1 MALNAFFDQ
10 GGGLDS
16 TGFSLEQQLI
26 ENLYTEAI
34 KIYGFDVFYIP
45 RTLVNVDKIF
55 NEDELSKFT
64 SAHSIEMYLQ
74 SVDGFEGEGD
84 FLSKFGVEIRDRA
97 SFVVVKSRWSSAV
110 DDNASLIVEGRPN
123 EGDLIYFPLTKGLFE
138 ITFVEHE
145 NIFYQANNIYT
156 YRIDVERFVYS
167 SEKIDTGVAAIDA
180 IEDARSIDAL
190 TYELIEENGIM
201 LENGDPLT
209 LENGNRLRN
218 ESSGALIL
226 ENGFKI
232 IKEDYGLSTTT
243 TTATT
248 AASAEPLAR
257 NADFGLN
264 AEDII
269 DFSTTNPF
277 GEVQK

>member
-10 GGGLDS
+10 GGALDS

>member
-1 MALNAFFDQ
+1 MALNAHFDQ

-16 TGFSLEQQLI
+16 SGFSAEQSLI
-26 ENLYTEAI
+26 QNLYTEAI

-55 NEDELSKFT
+55 EEDELSKFT

-97 SFVVVKSRWSSAV
+97 SFVVVKSRWTSAV
-110 DDNASLIVEGRPN
+110 DDNASLIIEGRPN

-138 ITFVEHE
+138 ISFVEHE

-167 SEKIDTGVAAIDA
+167 SEKIDTGIAAIDA

-190 TYELIEENGIM
+190 TYELIEENLIVQEDGQ
-201 LENGDPLT
+201 PLLT
-209 LENGNRLRN
+209 ESGNRVRN
-218 ESSGALIL
+218 EVSGALVL
-226 ENGFKI
+226 ENGFRI
-232 IKEDYGLSTTT
+232 IKEDYNLSTTT
-243 TTATT
+243 TPATT
-248 AASAEPLAR
+248 AASIEPLAR
-257 NADFGLN
+257 NDDFGLS
-264 AEDII
+264 ADDII
-269 DFSTTNPF
+269 DFSTSNPF
-277 GEVQK
+277 GEVQR

>member
-1 MALNAFFDQ
+1 MALNAHFDQ

-16 TGFSLEQQLI
+16 SGFSAEQSLI
-26 ENLYTEAI
+26 QNLYTEAI

-55 NEDELSKFT
+55 EEDELSKFT

-97 SFVVVKSRWSSAV
+97 SFVVVKSRWTEAV
-110 DDNASLIVEGRPN
+110 DDNASLIIEGRPN

-138 ITFVEHE
+138 ISFVEHE

-167 SEKIDTGVAAIDA
+167 SEKIDTGIAAIDA

-190 TYELIEENGIM
+190 TYELIEENLIVQEDGQPLLTESGNRVRNEVSGALV
-201 LENGDPLT
+201 LENGV
-209 LENGNRLRN
+209 R
-218 ESSGALIL
+218 
-226 ENGFKI
+226 I
-232 IKEDYGLSTTT
+232 IKEDYNLSTTT
-243 TTATT
+243 TPATT
-248 AASAEPLAR
+248 AASIEPLAR
-257 NADFGLN
+257 NDDFGLS
-264 AEDII
+264 ADDII
-269 DFSTTNPF
+269 DFSTSNPF
-277 GEVQK
+277 GEVQR

>member
-1 MALNAFFDQ
+1 MALNAYFDQ
-10 GGGLDS
+10 GGGLNS
-16 TGFSLEQQLI
+16 SGFSAEQSLI
-26 ENLYTEAI
+26 QNLYTEAI

-55 NEDELSKFT
+55 EEDELSKFT

-97 SFVVVKSRWSSAV
+97 SFVVVKNRWTEAV
-110 DDNASLIVEGRPN
+110 DDNASLIIEGRPN

-138 ITFVEHE
+138 ISFVEHE

-167 SEKIDTGVAAIDA
+167 SEKIDTGIADIDA
-180 IEDARSIDAL
+180 IEDARSTDML
-190 TYELIEENGIM
+190 TYELIEENLFL
-201 LENGDPLT
+201 LEDGDPLL

-218 ESSGALIL
+218 ETSGALIL
-226 ENGFKI
+226 ENGFRI

-243 TTATT
+243 TPATI
-248 AASAEPLAR
+248 ASSIEPLAR
-257 NADFGLN
+257 NDEFGIGAD
-264 AEDII
+264 DII
-269 DFSTTNPF
+269 DFSTSNPF
-277 GEVQK
+277 GEVQR

>member
-1 MALNAFFDQ
+1 MALNAHFDQ

-16 TGFSLEQQLI
+16 SGFSAEQSLI
-26 ENLYTEAI
+26 QNLYTEAI

-55 NEDELSKFT
+55 EEDELSKFT

-97 SFVVVKSRWSSAV
+97 SFVVVKSRWTEAV
-110 DDNASLIVEGRPN
+110 DDNASLIIEGRPN

-138 ITFVEHE
+138 ISFVEHE

-167 SEKIDTGVAAIDA
+167 SEKIDTGIAAIDA

-190 TYELIEENGIM
+190 TYELIEENLIVQEDGQ
-201 LENGDPLT
+201 PLLT
-209 LENGNRLRN
+209 ESCNRVRN
-218 ESSGALIL
+218 EVSGALVL
-226 ENGFKI
+226 ENGFRI
-232 IKEDYGLSTTT
+232 IKEDYNLSTTT
-243 TTATT
+243 TPATT
-248 AASAEPLAR
+248 AASIEPLAR
-257 NADFGLN
+257 NDDFGLS
-264 AEDII
+264 ADDII
-269 DFSTTNPF
+269 DFSTSNPF
-277 GEVQK
+277 GEVQR

>member
-1 MALNAFFDQ
+1 MALNAHFDQ

-16 TGFSLEQQLI
+16 SGFSAEQSLI
-26 ENLYTEAI
+26 QNLYTEAI

-55 NEDELSKFT
+55 EEDELSKFT

-97 SFVVVKSRWSSAV
+97 SFVVVKSRWTEAV
-110 DDNASLIVEGRPN
+110 DDNASLIIEGRPN

-138 ITFVEHE
+138 ISFVEHE

-167 SEKIDTGVAAIDA
+167 SEKIDTGIAAIDA

-190 TYELIEENGIM
+190 TYELIEENLIVQEDGQ
-201 LENGDPLT
+201 PLLT
-209 LENGNRLRN
+209 ESGNRVRN
-218 ESSGALIL
+218 EVSGALVL
-226 ENGFKI
+226 ENGFRI
-232 IKEDYGLSTTT
+232 IKQEH
-243 TTATT
+243 
-248 AASAEPLAR
+248 
-257 NADFGLN
+257 
-264 AEDII
+264 
-269 DFSTTNPF
+269 
-277 GEVQK
+277 

>member
-110 DDNASLIVEGRPN
+110 DDNASLIVEVDQTRGPN
-123 EGDLIYFPLTKGLFE
+123 LLPTNK
-138 ITFVEHE
+138 
-145 NIFYQANNIYT
+145 
-156 YRIDVERFVYS
+156 RF
-167 SEKIDTGVAAIDA
+167 I
-180 IEDARSIDAL
+180 
-190 TYELIEENGIM
+190 
-201 LENGDPLT
+201 
-209 LENGNRLRN
+209 
-218 ESSGALIL
+218 
-226 ENGFKI
+226 
-232 IKEDYGLSTTT
+232 
-243 TTATT
+243 
-248 AASAEPLAR
+248 
-257 NADFGLN
+257 
-264 AEDII
+264 
-269 DFSTTNPF
+269 
-277 GEVQK
+277 

>member
-167 SEKIDTGVAAIDA
+167 SEKIDTGIADIDA
-180 IEDARSIDAL
+180 IEDAKSTDMF
-190 TYELIEENGIM
+190 TYELIEENAIM
-201 LENGDPLT
+201 LENGDPLV
-209 LENGNRLRN
+209 LENGDKLRN
-218 ESSGALIL
+218 ENSGALML
-226 ENGFKI
+226 ENGYKI

-243 TTATT
+243 TTETT
-248 AASAEPLAR
+248 TQSVEPLAR
-257 NADFGLN
+257 NYDFGLN
-264 AEDII
+264 ADDVI
-269 DFSTTNPF
+269 DFSTSNPF
-277 GEVQK
+277 GEVQR

>member
-232 IKEDYGLSTTT
+232 IKKKVNLFN
-243 TTATT
+243 
-248 AASAEPLAR
+248 R
-257 NADFGLN
+257 C
-264 AEDII
+264 
-269 DFSTTNPF
+269 
-277 GEVQK
+277 

>member
-1 MALNAFFDQ
+1 MALNAHFDQ

-16 TGFSLEQQLI
+16 SGFSAEQSLI
-26 ENLYTEAI
+26 QNLYTEAI

-55 NEDELSKFT
+55 EEDELSKFT

-97 SFVVVKSRWSSAV
+97 SFVVVKSRWTEAV
-110 DDNASLIVEGRPN
+110 DDNASLIIEGRPN

-138 ITFVEHE
+138 ISFVEHE

-167 SEKIDTGVAAIDA
+167 SEKIDTGIAAIDA

-190 TYELIEENGIM
+190 TYELIEENLIIQEDGQ
-201 LENGDPLT
+201 PLLT
-209 LENGNRLRN
+209 ESGNRVRN
-218 ESSGALIL
+218 EVSGALIL
-226 ENGFKI
+226 ENGFRI
-232 IKEDYGLSTTT
+232 IKEDYNLSTTT
-243 TTATT
+243 TPATT
-248 AASAEPLAR
+248 AGSIEPLAR
-257 NADFGLN
+257 NDDFGLS
-264 AEDII
+264 ADDII
-269 DFSTTNPF
+269 DFSTSNPF
-277 GEVQK
+277 GEVQR

>member
-1 MALNAFFDQ
+1 MALNAYFDQ

-16 TGFSLEQQLI
+16 TGYSLEQQLI
-26 ENLYTEAI
+26 ESLYTEAI

-55 NEDELSKFT
+55 EEDELSKFT
-64 SAHSIEMYLQ
+64 SSHTIEMYLQ

-97 SFVVVKSRWSSAV
+97 SFVVVKSRWSTAV
-110 DDNASLIVEGRPN
+110 DDNASLIIEGRPN
-123 EGDLIYFPLTKGLFE
+123 EGDLIYFPMTKGLFE

-156 YRIDVERFVYS
+156 YRLDVERFVYS
-167 SEKIDTGVAAIDA
+167 QEQLSTGITAVDNIQATRSTDMFNYELQL
-180 IEDARSIDAL
+180 EDA
-190 TYELIEENGIM
+190 
-201 LENGDPLT
+201 
-209 LENGNRLRN
+209 
-218 ESSGALIL
+218 SGSVLL

-232 IKEDYGLSTTT
+232 IKEDYLLATTT
-243 TTATT
+243 TPATT

-257 NADFGLN
+257 NYEFGLN
-264 AEDII
+264 AEDVI
-269 DFSTTNPF
+269 DFSAGNPF

>member
-156 YRIDVERFVYS
+156 YL
-167 SEKIDTGVAAIDA
+167 K
-180 IEDARSIDAL
+180 
-190 TYELIEENGIM
+190 
-201 LENGDPLT
+201 
-209 LENGNRLRN
+209 
-218 ESSGALIL
+218 
-226 ENGFKI
+226 K
-232 IKEDYGLSTTT
+232 K
-243 TTATT
+243 
-248 AASAEPLAR
+248 
-257 NADFGLN
+257 
-264 AEDII
+264 
-269 DFSTTNPF
+269 
-277 GEVQK
+277 

>member
-16 TGFSLEQQLI
+16 TGFSLEQTLI

-34 KIYGFDVFYIP
+34 KIYGFDIFYIP
-45 RTLVNVDKIF
+45 RTLVNVDTIF

-97 SFVVVKSRWSSAV
+97 SFVVVKSRWSTAV

-123 EGDLIYFPLTKGLFE
+123 EGDLLYFPMTKGLFE

-156 YRIDVERFVYS
+156 YRLDVERFVYS
-167 SEKIDTGVAAIDA
+167 SEKIDTGVIAIDA
-180 IEDARSIDAL
+180 IEDARSTDMFN
-190 TYELIEENGIM
+190 YELIEENRIL
-201 LENGDPLT
+201 LENDDALL
-209 LENGNRLRN
+209 LETGANLID
-218 ESSGALIL
+218 EQSGSILL

-232 IKEDYGLSTTT
+232 IKEDYTLSTT

-248 AASAEPLAR
+248 IGASIEPLSR
-257 NADFGLN
+257 NNDFSLN

-269 DFSTTNPF
+269 DFSTSNPF
-277 GEVQK
+277 GEVQR

>member
-1 MALNAFFDQ
+1 MALNAHFDQ

-16 TGFSLEQQLI
+16 SGFSAEQSLI
-26 ENLYTEAI
+26 QNLYTEAI

-55 NEDELSKFT
+55 EEDELSKFT

-97 SFVVVKSRWSSAV
+97 SFVVVKSRWTEAV
-110 DDNASLIVEGRPN
+110 DDNASLIIEGRPN

-138 ITFVEHE
+138 ISFVEHE

-167 SEKIDTGVAAIDA
+167 SEKIDTGIAAIDA

-190 TYELIEENGIM
+190 TYELIEENLIVQEDGQ
-201 LENGDPLT
+201 PLLT
-209 LENGNRLRN
+209 ESGNRVRD
-218 ESSGALIL
+218 EVSGALVL
-226 ENGFKI
+226 ENGFRI
-232 IKEDYGLSTTT
+232 IKEDYNLSTTT
-243 TTATT
+243 TPATT
-248 AASAEPLAR
+248 AASIEPLAR
-257 NADFGLN
+257 NDDFGLS
-264 AEDII
+264 ADDII
-269 DFSTTNPF
+269 DFSTSNPF
-277 GEVQK
+277 GEVQR

>member
-1 MALNAFFDQ
+1 MALNAHFDQ

-16 TGFSLEQQLI
+16 SGFSAEQSLI
-26 ENLYTEAI
+26 QNLYTEAI

-55 NEDELSKFT
+55 EEDELSKFT

-97 SFVVVKSRWSSAV
+97 SFVVVKSRWTEAV
-110 DDNASLIVEGRPN
+110 DDNASLIIEGRPN

-138 ITFVEHE
+138 ISFVEHE

-167 SEKIDTGVAAIDA
+167 SEKIDTGIAAIDA
-180 IEDARSIDAL
+180 IEDARSTDAL
-190 TYELIEENGIM
+190 TYELIEENLIIQ
-201 LENGDPLT
+201 ENGDPLLT
-209 LENGNRLRN
+209 ESGNRVRN
-218 ESSGALIL
+218 EVSGAMIL
-226 ENGFKI
+226 ENGFRI
-232 IKEDYGLSTTT
+232 IKEDYNLSTTT
-243 TTATT
+243 TPATT
-248 AASAEPLAR
+248 AASIEPLAR
-257 NADFGLN
+257 NDDFGLS
-264 AEDII
+264 ADDII
-269 DFSTTNPF
+269 DFSTSNPF
-277 GEVQK
+277 GEVQR

>member
-1 MALNAFFDQ
+1 MALNAHFDQ

-16 TGFSLEQQLI
+16 SGFSAEQSLI
-26 ENLYTEAI
+26 QNLYTEAI

-55 NEDELSKFT
+55 EEDELSKFT

-97 SFVVVKSRWSSAV
+97 SFVVVKSRWTEAV
-110 DDNASLIVEGRPN
+110 DDNASLIIEGRPN

-138 ITFVEHE
+138 ISFVEHE

-167 SEKIDTGVAAIDA
+167 SEKIDTGIAAIDA

-190 TYELIEENGIM
+190 TYELIEENLIVQEDGQ
-201 LENGDPLT
+201 PLLT
-209 LENGNRLRN
+209 ESGNRVRN
-218 ESSGALIL
+218 EVSGALVL
-226 ENGFKI
+226 ENGFRI
-232 IKEDYGLSTTT
+232 IKEDYNLSTTT
-243 TTATT
+243 TPATT
-248 AASAEPLAR
+248 AASIEPLAR
-257 NADFGLN
+257 NDDFGLS
-264 AEDII
+264 ADDII
-269 DFSTTNPF
+269 DFSTSNPF
-277 GEVQK
+277 GEVQR

>member
-145 NIFYQANNIYT
+145 NIFYQANHIYT

>member
-1 MALNAFFDQ
+1 MALNAYFDQ

-16 TGFSLEQQLI
+16 TGYSLEQTLI

-34 KIYGFDVFYIP
+34 KIYGFDIYYIP
-45 RTLVNVDKIF
+45 RTLVNVDTIF

-97 SFVVVKSRWSSAV
+97 SFVVVKSRWSTAV
-110 DDNASLIVEGRPN
+110 DDNTSLIVEGRPN
-123 EGDLIYFPLTKGLFE
+123 EGDLLYFPMTKGLFE

-156 YRIDVERFVYS
+156 YRLDVERFVYS
-167 SEKIDTGVAAIDA
+167 SEKIDTGVSAIDA
-180 IEDARSIDAL
+180 IEDARSTDMFN
-190 TYELIEENGIM
+190 YEIS
-201 LENGDPLT
+201 LED
-209 LENGNRLRN
+209 
-218 ESSGALIL
+218 SSGSLLL

-232 IKEDYGLSTTT
+232 IKEDYTLSTTT
-243 TTATT
+243 NATT
-248 AASAEPLAR
+248 IGASIEPLSR
-257 NADFGLN
+257 NNDFSLN

-269 DFSTTNPF
+269 DFSTSNPF
-277 GEVQK
+277 GEVQR

>member
-1 MALNAFFDQ
+1 MALNAHFDQ

-16 TGFSLEQQLI
+16 SGFSAEQSLI
-26 ENLYTEAI
+26 QNLYTEAI

-55 NEDELSKFT
+55 EEDELSKFT

-97 SFVVVKSRWSSAV
+97 SFVVVKSRWTEAV
-110 DDNASLIVEGRPN
+110 DDNASLIIEGRPN

-138 ITFVEHE
+138 ISFVEHE

-167 SEKIDTGVAAIDA
+167 SEKIDTGIAAIDA

-243 TTATT
+243 APATT
-248 AASAEPLAR
+248 AASIEPLAR

-264 AEDII
+264 ADDII
-269 DFSTTNPF
+269 DFSTSNPF
-277 GEVQK
+277 GEVQR

>member
-1 MALNAFFDQ
+1 MALNPFFDQ

-167 SEKIDTGVAAIDA
+167 SEKIDTGIADIDA
-180 IEDARSIDAL
+180 IEDAKSTDMF
-190 TYELIEENGIM
+190 TYELIEENAIM
-201 LENGDPLT
+201 LENGDPLV
-209 LENGNRLRN
+209 LENGDKLRN
-218 ESSGALIL
+218 ENSGALML
-226 ENGFKI
+226 ENGYKI

-243 TTATT
+243 TTETT
-248 AASAEPLAR
+248 TQSVEPLAR
-257 NADFGLN
+257 NYDFGLN
-264 AEDII
+264 ADDVI
-269 DFSTTNPF
+269 DFSTSNPF
-277 GEVQK
+277 GEVQR

>member
-1 MALNAFFDQ
+1 MALNAHFDQ

-16 TGFSLEQQLI
+16 SGFSAEQSLI
-26 ENLYTEAI
+26 QNLYTEAI

-55 NEDELSKFT
+55 EEDELSKFT

-97 SFVVVKSRWSSAV
+97 SFVVVKSRWTEAV
-110 DDNASLIVEGRPN
+110 DDNASLIIEGRPN

-138 ITFVEHE
+138 ISFVEHE

-167 SEKIDTGVAAIDA
+167 SEKIDTGIAAIDA

-190 TYELIEENGIM
+190 TYELIEENLIIQEDGQ
-201 LENGDPLT
+201 PLLT
-209 LENGNRLRN
+209 ESGNRVRN
-218 ESSGALIL
+218 EVSGALIL
-226 ENGFKI
+226 ENGFRI
-232 IKEDYGLSTTT
+232 IKEDYNLSTTT
-243 TTATT
+243 TPATT
-248 AASAEPLAR
+248 AASIEPLAR
-257 NADFGLN
+257 NDDFGLS
-264 AEDII
+264 ADDII
-269 DFSTTNPF
+269 DFSTSNPF
-277 GEVQK
+277 SEVQR